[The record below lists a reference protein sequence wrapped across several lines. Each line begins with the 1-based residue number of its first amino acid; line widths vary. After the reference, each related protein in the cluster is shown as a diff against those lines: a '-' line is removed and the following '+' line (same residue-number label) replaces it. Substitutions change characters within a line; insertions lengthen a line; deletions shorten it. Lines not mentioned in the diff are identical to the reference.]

1 MSISQPYIIDTQTD
15 NMSFKKMY
23 KVLKAKG
30 IKNNKFFLKLYDK
43 SLQGVNPRDEDNL
56 TKEQKIRI
64 IAEIKRNP
72 WYFFREVVMLN
83 VAGGKKRYELHRG
96 NLALTWCRLNCLN
109 SITLLPRQHGK
120 TVSSLCVDEWFYRFG
135 ALNSNILFVHKDF
148 GGSKN
153 NLKILKEI
161 DENLPSYLKTR
172 DKKDVDNL
180 EYITNTTTGNTVRA
194 LSSAMSASEA
204 DKRGRGLTAPLVL
217 WDEFA
222 FLKYN
227 KIMFQAAAPAQSQAR
242 VEARKHNSFYGTTI
256 ITTPNNIDNNPE
268 SEGTWCKSEM
278 IEKAC
283 RFDEAMYDWTIE
295 EIQECLDKKSDNDFL
310 YIEFSYKQLGRD
322 ENWYRENCRAL
333 NNDLLKI
340 KREILLEWTKA
351 SDVSVFSEEQ
361 LVAIEKHVKEPVSK
375 IVVNKFWTI
384 DLYTTNIDYDKP
396 WVISCDV
403 GTGLSQDASAITIF
417 HPLTFE
423 IIGEFR
429 ENKIDTEDFKQLIF
443 RLVGFYFRNSMVVIE
458 NNSIGITILQYLMKT
473 PIARNLYYE
482 YKDRKAQKIEKSKTQ
497 IVHTSKKEKVQ
508 IYGVSTTSN
517 SSGNGSRDL
526 MLEILNDTVNNEP
539 EKLATPNL
547 FSDIKGLER
556 DSKGKIGHGVGLHD
570 DSLFSYLVGRYA
582 LAYGTNLARF
592 QMPINGKAP
601 TDRKSSM
608 VRMSSNLKEA
618 NSLDA
623 RPRASRARSYNG
635 LANDIIEESAYLDL
649 RKKIDSGGRIGTF
662 TKLSQIEELN
672 KIDRFGSIGHDL

>member
-1 MSISQPYIIDTQTD
+1 
-15 NMSFKKMY
+15 
-23 KVLKAKG
+23 
-30 IKNNKFFLKLYDK
+30 
-43 SLQGVNPRDEDNL
+43 
-56 TKEQKIRI
+56 
-64 IAEIKRNP
+64 
-72 WYFFREVVMLN
+72 
-83 VAGGKKRYELHRG
+83 
-96 NLALTWCRLNCLN
+96 
-109 SITLLPRQHGK
+109 
-120 TVSSLCVDEWFYRFG
+120 
-135 ALNSNILFVHKDF
+135 
-148 GGSKN
+148 
-153 NLKILKEI
+153 
-161 DENLPSYLKTR
+161 
-172 DKKDVDNL
+172 
-180 EYITNTTTGNTVRA
+180 
-194 LSSAMSASEA
+194 MSASEA